1 MSDSNIPTN
10 QQIIDDITKNIEE
23 NLTVNS
29 DPVADSSKDDTG
41 QSNETG
47 IPEDFDKSDSEEP
60 VKEVSDD
67 FVDEEKLKDLEI
79 SLSEEEK
86 EQRHKKALELKVE
99 GNNVFK
105 QEKLLEAIDLYTEG
119 LRICPLKFDSDR
131 AVLYANRGA
140 CKAKLDRKESA
151 IEDCTKAI
159 ELNSTYVRAYLR
171 RAKLYEDSD
180 KLDESLED
188 FKKLL
193 ELDPGNKDAL
203 AATVRLPPKINEKN
217 EKLKEEMMGKLK
229 DLGNVILRPFGL
241 STDNFKLTQ
250 DPNTGGY
257 SVNFSQNK

>member
-41 QSNETG
+41 QSNET
-47 IPEDFDKSDSEEP
+47 
-60 VKEVSDD
+60 
-67 FVDEEKLKDLEI
+67 DEEKLKDLEI

>member
-1 MSDSNIPTN
+1 MLSQEIDSFSGNQECPLLLFGDFNLPKAIWSSDNFCSQATSALGACPLEVESIEVISDLCSFHNLYQLNNIPNHLGNTLDLIFCESTLSAEVTAADDALVPQDNYHPPLLTSITVSRGHTN
-10 QQIIDDITKNIEE
+10 H
-23 NLTVNS
+23 
-29 DPVADSSKDDTG
+29 P
-41 QSNETG
+41 
-47 IPEDFDKSDSEEP
+47 
-60 VKEVSDD
+60 
-67 FVDEEKLKDLEI
+67 
-79 SLSEEEK
+79 
-86 EQRHKKALELKVE
+86 
-99 GNNVFK
+99 
-105 QEKLLEAIDLYTEG
+105 
-119 LRICPLKFDSDR
+119 
-131 AVLYANRGA
+131 
-140 CKAKLDRKESA
+140 AKLDRKESA